1 MLVHGNN
8 KNGALQIL
16 EIEVKFAASRVTYY
30 MEEVVYVILV
40 VIGDRRLMCWEVKHS
55 NCEVLCIPR
64 GLRAAVLSGF
74 LFTAITFYPGP

>member
-1 MLVHGNN
+1 MLIHGNN

-40 VIGDRRLMCWEVKHS
+40 VIGDRRLMC
-55 NCEVLCIPR
+55 
-64 GLRAAVLSGF
+64 
-74 LFTAITFYPGP
+74 